1 MAEQATGGEQ
11 GQQANQGQGQ
21 QGEEK
26 LDFLCLTETCF
37 SIHEGRNADKSNF
50 GIDQ

>member
-21 QGEEK
+21 QGEEQGQQGGEM
-26 LDFLCLTETCF
+26 D
-37 SIHEGRNADKSNF
+37 
-50 GIDQ
+50 GIGAAASQTYG

>member
-21 QGEEK
+21 QGEEQ
-26 LDFLCLTETCF
+26 
-37 SIHEGRNADKSNF
+37 G
-50 GIDQ
+50 